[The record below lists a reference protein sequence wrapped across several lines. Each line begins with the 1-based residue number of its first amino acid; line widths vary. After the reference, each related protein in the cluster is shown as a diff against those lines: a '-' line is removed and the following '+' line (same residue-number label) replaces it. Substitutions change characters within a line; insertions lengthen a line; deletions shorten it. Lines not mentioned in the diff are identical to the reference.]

1 MGLRTLPVR
10 LFDPTTMA
18 DSDWPAGSEAVRAF
32 VEAICR
38 HGSERFVSN
47 VLTRMMVL
55 RAGDVMLPVTIN
67 DTEYENSYVC
77 SLLAF
82 TRIFKDEL
90 KLIDNP
96 FIRGVLAPV
105 LDGAGVIVRLA
116 RLNKAVQVNNWLCTN
131 PYPPNCSLDLAS
143 ITDALVLA
151 FPDHAISFRSLNKWD
166 NPSLLE
172 RLQAFGYKL
181 IAYRQIYVFDRLPE
195 TYLVQGAIQS
205 DALTLP
211 TFAIRL
217 VSITAASLR
226 FPSEL
231 ATVMTVDTK
240 RHANFRDRV
249 KNCQ

>member
-96 FIRGVLAPV
+96 FIRGVLARRRHSA
-105 LDGAGVIVRLA
+105 AGSA
-116 RLNKAVQVNNWLCTN
+116 Q
-131 PYPPNCSLDLAS
+131 
-143 ITDALVLA
+143 
-151 FPDHAISFRSLNKWD
+151 
-166 NPSLLE
+166 
-172 RLQAFGYKL
+172 
-181 IAYRQIYVFDRLPE
+181 
-195 TYLVQGAIQS
+195 QGGPGQ
-205 DALTLP
+205 
-211 TFAIRL
+211 
-217 VSITAASLR
+217 
-226 FPSEL
+226 
-231 ATVMTVDTK
+231 
-240 RHANFRDRV
+240 
-249 KNCQ
+249 